1 MTLDKASNMPL
12 YLQLKNAIMDMINS
26 GELKA
31 GDPMKTEAELCAE
44 FGISRYPIRQAL
56 ALLVDEGFLNRT
68 RGRGTFINAEL
79 PVGAKRDKSKL
90 LGLVMN
96 HLTAGFNSQILCG
109 FEKRA
114 RRRGYLT
121 VACSSE
127 GNEEEELNCIDKLI
141 EANVGGMF
149 VFPCD
154 NSKLHTKLNKL
165 IENKTYLGLLD
176 RDPLM
181 NNIDYVG
188 SDNLGGAYAAVRHIS
203 MQGFR
208 NVVFISDMMD
218 VSSVK
223 ERIEGFL
230 KAVEDFDLEVVT
242 QIDIKED
249 ISKLYRTTHRFY
261 IEKLR
266 EEIIELKKHTP
277 FGVFALNDFIAIYCM
292 NIFKEEGLIIG
303 KDVAVVGFDN
313 INESEYTDVNL
324 TTVAQN
330 GILLG
335 QSAADIAID
344 KLEGKTNQVYR
355 SIIPTQLVIRNSCG
369 ERGNGRI

>member
-1 MTLDKASNMPL
+1 MALNKASNMPL
-12 YLQLKNAIMDMINS
+12 YLQLKNTIRDMIDS
-26 GELKA
+26 GELKP
-31 GDPMKTEAELCAE
+31 GNPMKTEAELCSE
-44 FGISRYPIRQAL
+44 FGISRFPVRQAL
-56 ALLVDEGFLNRT
+56 AELVEEGFLNRT

-79 PVGAKRDKSKL
+79 PVGVKKDKSKL

-96 HLTAGFNSQILCG
+96 HLTAGFNSQILYG
-109 FEKRA
+109 FEKQA

-121 VACSSE
+121 VACASE
-127 GNEEEELNCIDKLI
+127 GNEEEELNCIDKLETVKASGI
-141 EANVGGMF
+141 F

-154 NSKLHTKLNKL
+154 NSQLYTKVNELK
-165 IENKTYLGLLD
+165 ENRIFLGLLD
-176 RDPLM
+176 RDPVM

-208 NVVFISDMMD
+208 NVAFISDKKD
-218 VSSVK
+218 VSSVN

-249 ISKLYRTTHRFY
+249 ISKLYHSKHRFY
-261 IEKLR
+261 IENLR
-266 EEIIELKKHTP
+266 EELLELKKHTP
-277 FGVFALNDFIAIYCM
+277 FGVFAINDFIAIYCM

-303 KDVAVVGFDN
+303 KDYVIVGFDN
-313 INESEYTDVNL
+313 INESEFPDVNL

-330 GILLG
+330 GLLLG

-344 KLEGKTNQVYR
+344 KIEGKTNQVYR
-355 SIIPTQLVIRNSCG
+355 SIIPTQLVVRNSCG
-369 ERGNGRI
+369 ERGIV